1 MRCRI
6 EALLSLWLVR
16 LPASSHLVGIPI
28 ADFFGGGG
36 EWALAERFGG
46 EMDRVSGN
54 SGTGVASQ
62 YNPLDPDYAGRIQE
76 VFAAAHRE
84 APVFF
89 SPLYN
94 VWVVTRYDDIW
105 KVLKDPG
112 RFSSSLSTNVATVDP
127 PEVIAILKEGWGQLS
142 TLVTCDPPAHNR
154 YRGLINK
161 AFTPRRVN
169 EREGLIR
176 STANRLVDNFIDRG
190 ETDLIWSYAYPLPM
204 TIIASILGVADDDLD
219 RFKRWSDD
227 LVGRLSFD
235 LLLQRRIECARSL
248 VEFQRYFNELL
259 NEREKNPRDDMLTDL
274 LNARL
279 EGVEPLNR
287 GEMLSMIQQL
297 LVAGNET
304 TTSLIGNMMSLL
316 LERRERWEALCADPR
331 LAQGTVEE
339 ALRMESPV
347 QGLFRVAMEDVE
359 LGGVAIPKGAQ
370 LQLLYAA
377 GNRDEA
383 EFKKAAE
390 FDMRRDNAVNHL
402 AFGGGVH
409 FCLGASLARLEA
421 RIALETLV
429 ERIPDIRLAP
439 DREPKRVAHFFMR
452 GFEKLPVV
460 WGDRR

>member
-1 MRCRI
+1 MGQTS
-6 EALLSLWLVR
+6 AGS
-16 LPASSHLVGIPI
+16 
-28 ADFFGGGG
+28 G
-36 EWALAERFGG
+36 E
-46 EMDRVSGN
+46 
-54 SGTGVASQ
+54 GVAAS
-62 YNPLDPDYAGRIQE
+62 YNPLDPEYAGRIQE
-76 VFAAAHRE
+76 VFTQAHRE

-105 KVLKDPG
+105 TVLKDPE
-112 RFSSSLSTNVATVDP
+112 RYSSSMSTNVVAKDH
-127 PEVIAILKEGWGQLS
+127 PEVLAILKQGWGQLS

-169 EREGLIR
+169 EREPFIR
-176 STANRLVDNFIDRG
+176 ATANRLVDAFIDQG
-190 ETDLIWSYAYPLPM
+190 KTDLIWSFAYPLPM
-204 TIIASILGVADDDLD
+204 TIIADILGVADDDLD

-227 LVGRLSFD
+227 LVARLSFD
-235 LLLQRRIECARSL
+235 LPKERLIECAHSL
-248 VEFQRYFNELL
+248 IEFQRYFDGLL
-259 NEREKNPRDDMLTDL
+259 KDREENPRDDMLTDL
-274 LNARL
+274 LNARI
-279 EGVEPLNR
+279 EGAEPLNR

-316 LERRERWEALCADPR
+316 LEERDRWEALCADPS
-331 LAQGTVEE
+331 LAAGVVEE

-347 QGLFRVAMEDVE
+347 QGLFRVTTTEVE
-359 LGGVAIPKGAQ
+359 LGGATIPKGAQ

-383 EFKKAAE
+383 EFRKAE
-390 FDMRRDNAVNHL
+390 DFQMKRDNAATHL

-421 RIALETLV
+421 RIALETLTT
-429 ERIPDIRLAP
+429 RIPDVRLAADSSP
-439 DREPKRVAHFFMR
+439 QRIAHFFMR
-452 GFEKLPVV
+452 GFEHLPVEWPV
-460 WGDRR
+460 EAAK